1 MKKLFDA
8 SAIILLAKNN
18 PQEVAELLKN
28 NFILD
33 LTVYEIG
40 NTIWKLN
47 KILKNEGRDIAV
59 EAIKQ
64 AQNLLALMDKCENA
78 ETLISIMDNAFQYN
92 LTYYDSAYLTAADD
106 QKLALITEDKK
117 LEKAASNANIHTYN
131 IEEML
136 ESSNR
141 YS

>member
-1 MKKLFDA
+1 
-8 SAIILLAKNN
+8 
-18 PQEVAELLKN
+18 
-28 NFILD
+28 
-33 LTVYEIG
+33 
-40 NTIWKLN
+40 
-47 KILKNEGRDIAV
+47 
-59 EAIKQ
+59 
-64 AQNLLALMDKCENA
+64 MDKCENA

-141 YS
+141 YT